1 MSVGR
6 SVGQVRCHCVMTT
19 VAWGTRSCSVI
30 YRESNTCHQKL
41 VDIFLRAVAL
51 SSQVAKTVFRCRL
64 QKCANEAFGV
74 LESPDYVLDKK
85 KKSTFCMFNRAEALG
100 VWNA

>member
-30 YRESNTCHQKL
+30 YREREIKVIRNSLSLQIAKKKPKKLFSTTGYRSVQIKHLQVWKALIICPAITRSSSQHSACLTAQKL
-41 VDIFLRAVAL
+41 
-51 SSQVAKTVFRCRL
+51 
-64 QKCANEAFGV
+64 
-74 LESPDYVLDKK
+74 
-85 KKSTFCMFNRAEALG
+85 
-100 VWNA
+100 